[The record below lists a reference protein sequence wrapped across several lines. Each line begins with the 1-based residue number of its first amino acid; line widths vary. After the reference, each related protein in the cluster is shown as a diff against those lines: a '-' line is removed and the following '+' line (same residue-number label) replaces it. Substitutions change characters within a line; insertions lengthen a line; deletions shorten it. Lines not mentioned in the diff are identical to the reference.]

1 MGNDMKLHAI
11 IPAGGVG
18 ARLWPLSRR
27 AQPKFL
33 IDLTGAGRSLLQ
45 ATVNRLAPLTEQ
57 TLIVTGSAHEA
68 AVRDQVP
75 GADVVVEPSMRGTMG
90 AIGLAAAIIQRT
102 HGDVVV
108 GSFAAD
114 HLIQD
119 DEAFQNAVRAAIA
132 SAEAGYVVTIGITPE
147 SPSTAY
153 GYIHAGSDMTGSDG
167 RDDDGAP
174 TSPQRVPTL
183 AVESFVEKPDA
194 STAAAYLESGEYF
207 WNAGMFVA
215 KASVLLGA
223 LERFHPEIARP
234 LAKLAERWDEAD
246 RENAVH
252 ELWDPLPSAVIDR
265 AIAEPLAAENGVS
278 VVPVDMGWSDVGDYS
293 SLAEVIDPSEL
304 SRQVSPGGEGHTTIT
319 IDSPH
324 SLIYTHSK
332 PVVVVGIPEAVVV
345 EMDDVILVTR
355 AGASQQ
361 VKSAVDS
368 LGYANL
374 NELR

>member
-45 ATVNRLAPLTEQ
+45 ATVDRLAPLTEQ

-119 DEAFQNAVRAAIA
+119 DEAFQDAVRAAIA

-167 RDDDGAP
+167 KDDDGAP

-215 KASVLLGA
+215 KASVLLG
-223 LERFHPEIARP
+223 R
-234 LAKLAERWDEAD
+234 
-246 RENAVH
+246 
-252 ELWDPLPSAVIDR
+252 
-265 AIAEPLAAENGVS
+265 
-278 VVPVDMGWSDVGDYS
+278 S
-293 SLAEVIDPSEL
+293 SGS
-304 SRQVSPGGEGHTTIT
+304 
-319 IDSPH
+319 
-324 SLIYTHSK
+324 
-332 PVVVVGIPEAVVV
+332 
-345 EMDDVILVTR
+345 IL
-355 AGASQQ
+355 
-361 VKSAVDS
+361 K
-368 LGYANL
+368 
-374 NELR
+374 

>member
-33 IDLTGAGRSLLQ
+33 IDPTGSGRSLLQ
-45 ATVNRLAPLTEQ
+45 ATVDRLAPLTAQ

-68 AVRDQVP
+68 VVRDQVP

-90 AIGLAAAIIQRT
+90 AIGLAAAIIQRA

-114 HLIQD
+114 QLIQD
-119 DEAFQNAVRAAIA
+119 SEAFQAAVRAAIA

-147 SPSTAY
+147 GPSTAY
-153 GYIHAGSDMTGSDG
+153 GYIHAGSEITSWN
-167 RDDDGAP
+167 DDGVPA
-174 TSPQRVPTL
+174 SPRSVLTL

-194 STAAAYLESGEYF
+194 ATAAAYLESGEYF

-215 KASVLLGA
+215 RASVLLGA
-223 LERFHPEIARP
+223 LERFHPEIAGP
-234 LAKLAERWDEAD
+234 LVELARRWDEDD
-246 RENAVH
+246 RANAVR
-252 ELWDPLPSAVIDR
+252 ELWDPLPNAVIDR
-265 AIAEPLAAENGVS
+265 AIAEPLAAEHGVS
-278 VVPVDMGWSDVGDYS
+278 VVPVDMGWSDVGDYA
-293 SLAEVIDPSEL
+293 SLADVIDPAEL
-304 SRQVSPGGEGHTTIT
+304 SRQVAPGGEGHTTIT

-332 PVVVVGIPEAVVV
+332 PVVVVGIPGAVVV

-355 AGASQQ
+355 TEASQQ

-374 NELR
+374 DKLQ

>member
-45 ATVNRLAPLTEQ
+45 ATVDRLAPLTEQ

-132 SAEAGYVVTIGITPE
+132 SAEAGFVVTIGITPE
-147 SPSTAY
+147 SPATAY

-167 RDDDGAP
+167 KDDDGAP

-319 IDSPH
+319 IDSPR